1 MTGNNFALQVE
12 ALTPGLR
19 LVSVS
24 GELDLFAVPELKQTI
39 VRALEGDTLD
49 LIVDLTATDFI
60 DSSGLSALILAL
72 KRARRRGGQMVVV
85 DGGGS
90 VSRTF
95 QVAGLNQILTIV
107 ASREAAISELT
118 HDAGG

>member
-1 MTGNNFALQVE
+1 M
-12 ALTPGLR
+12 TPGLR
-19 LVSVS
+19 LLSVS
-24 GELDLFAVPELKQTI
+24 GELDLFAAPELKQTI
-39 VRALEGDTLD
+39 ARALEGDTLD

-72 KRARRRGGQMVVV
+72 KRARGRGGQLIVV

-95 QVAGLNQILTIV
+95 QVAGLDQILTIV
-107 ASREAAISELT
+107 ASREAAISKLT
-118 HDAGG
+118 PGAGAGG